1 MNKEQLMSLTNFL
14 PQNIRDK
21 ASQALEKALQTI
33 DPSKIRTKSDA
44 IQVLNNLKQNG
55 LPADILNRVNGF
67 LNSPLAT
74 PIIGALGYD
83 KKDFSNGLQSIFQP
97 DNSALTNTS
106 SLLLGIDQ
114 LKNKEN

>member
-1 MNKEQLMSLTNFL
+1 M
-14 PQNIRDK
+14 
-21 ASQALEKALQTI
+21 I

-67 LNSPLAT
+67 LNNPLAT
-74 PIIGALGYD
+74 PSIGALGYD
-83 KKDFSNGLQSIFQP
+83 KKDFSNGLQSLFQP

-114 LKNKEN
+114 LKNKET